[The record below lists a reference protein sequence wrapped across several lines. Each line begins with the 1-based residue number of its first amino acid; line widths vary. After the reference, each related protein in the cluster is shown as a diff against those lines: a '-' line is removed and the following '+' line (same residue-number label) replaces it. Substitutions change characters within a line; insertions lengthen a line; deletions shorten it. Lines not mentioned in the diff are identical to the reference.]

1 MNLSDMK
8 NLPPEGQKKLFERL
22 ENERK
27 KAKTTNYSAL
37 YGVGPPKLARTSGIP
52 VKEADKLLKT
62 FWEMNWAI
70 SEFSDD
76 MLKGVRRL
84 GGQMWVKNPVS
95 GFWYSLRYEKDV
107 FSTLNQSTGVYCFD
121 TWMAFY
127 LSKRPNI
134 VGQFHDETIN
144 YVRKGEEV
152 VHEKTLRWA
161 ITQANKKLKLNVAL
175 DIDVQYG
182 ATYAEIH

>member
-1 MNLSDMK
+1 
-8 NLPPEGQKKLFERL
+8 
-22 ENERK
+22 
-27 KAKTTNYSAL
+27 
-37 YGVGPPKLARTSGIP
+37 
-52 VKEADKLLKT
+52 
-62 FWEMNWAI
+62 
-70 SEFSDD
+70 
-76 MLKGVRRL
+76 
-84 GGQMWVKNPVS
+84 MWVKNPVS

-161 ITQANKKLKLNVAL
+161 IAQANKKLKLNVAL